1 MVAIARARA
10 RSSKLLVAALLV
22 ALSVLALA
30 SAAPAS
36 PTTPILDDFNRGLE
50 DPLTQW
56 ENWEPQSI
64 DGSGPTLE
72 ALGGGAGVDEGDVHA
87 DSYRTEPLPP
97 DDAEVYGTIGVNPS
111 DQRSMYL
118 YLNIQDAGTPGFDA
132 YEARWFHWVS
142 GDGFYLRK
150 ITNGGTP
157 QNFFGSPLQVWD
169 AEEPSAG
176 DMLLLRRV
184 GSQLQF
190 WHRNAGTWV
199 LRLTANDSQFM
210 GGSARTRTS
219 SSATSSRE
227 AVSPASW
234 TSQVRSGTSSSAAQA
249 RSTTTTTSRPH
260 RVAAEKSCFRSSPAA
275 AQAQQSKRHASYARD
290 VERQRCQITSAL
302 VRTRA
307 SRFLRTAAS
316 RQRTSSEKSTN

>member
-118 YLNIQDAGTPGFDA
+118 YLNIQDELMEKHGCHRCGTKDPGTT
-132 YEARWFHWVS
+132 S
-142 GDGFYLRK
+142 GDAVGDHQPPKALGDPDSFYPHCLTCARQQ
-150 ITNGGTP
+150 GG
-157 QNFFGSPLQVWD
+157 
-169 AEEPSAG
+169 
-176 DMLLLRRV
+176 
-184 GSQLQF
+184 
-190 WHRNAGTWV
+190 
-199 LRLTANDSQFM
+199 
-210 GGSARTRTS
+210 
-219 SSATSSRE
+219 
-227 AVSPASW
+227 
-234 TSQVRSGTSSSAAQA
+234 
-249 RSTTTTTSRPH
+249 
-260 RVAAEKSCFRSSPAA
+260 RVAQEKR
-275 AQAQQSKRHASYARD
+275 RRGGH
-290 VERQRCQITSAL
+290 
-302 VRTRA
+302 
-307 SRFLRTAAS
+307 
-316 RQRTSSEKSTN
+316 